1 MEHFREFVYEKDI
14 VIKVGDIDTIEIFK
28 DGKQVAYINKDNLIF
43 LLERMGHNEKF
54 YMIPKY
60 FYIECINEVFHPIR
74 NKHLYLLFSL

>member
-1 MEHFREFVYEKDI
+1 MEQFRNFPFDDLI
-14 VIKVGDIDTIEIFK
+14 LRIGDIDTVELYK
-28 DGKQVAYINKDNLIF
+28 DDELIAYVNRENLEF

>member
-43 LLERMGHNEKF
+43 LLARMGHNEKF
-54 YMIPKY
+54 YLIPKY
-60 FYIECINEVFHPIR
+60 FYVECINEVF
-74 NKHLYLLFSL
+74 NAYKNSHLFMLYNY